1 MNRLVFLIACLACAA
16 PARAETIR
24 VLALES
30 DFFFY
35 QKNGKPAGIEYDIL
49 EYFAK
54 SRNAELEVIWVDSF
68 ASVLEGIQK
77 RQGDVA
83 AGTITITP
91 ERMLRMSFSAPY
103 FPVQLTLVEKMNAK
117 TASLVDLKG
126 TRVGA
131 FTKTTAED
139 ALLAVPGIQIVNEGT
154 LGEMMEAVVKG
165 ELRAVV
171 ADSSAV
177 IPALADFPSLKVG
190 LTLGEEQS
198 FGFALPKGSP
208 LREPLSRLVLKLKE
222 SGIYYRLVTAHM
234 GERASDIVRAAKA
247 Q

>member
-1 MNRLVFLIACLACAA
+1 MTRLVFLVACLAFAA
-16 PARAETIR
+16 PAQPETIR

-30 DFFFY
+30 EFFFY

-54 SRNAELEVIWVDSF
+54 SRDATLDVVWVDSF
-68 ASVLEGIQK
+68 AGVLEGIQK
-77 RQGDVA
+77 REGDVA
-83 AGTITITP
+83 AGTITVTP
-91 ERMLRMSFSAPY
+91 ERTLRMSFSAPY
-103 FPVQLTLVEKMNAK
+103 FPVQLALVEKMTAN
-117 TASLVDLKG
+117 TASLGDLKG

-139 ALLAVPGIQIVNEGT
+139 ALLAVPGIQVVNEGD
-154 LGEMMEAVVKG
+154 LQQMMQAVMKG

-198 FGFALPKGSP
+198 FGFALPKGSS
-208 LREPLSRLVLKLKE
+208 LREPLSQLVLKLKE
-222 SGIYYRLVTAHM
+222 SGIYYRIVTAHM
-234 GERASDIVRAAKA
+234 GERASEIVRAAKA